1 MRFEKCCRMT
11 STAKGCVDHPSNRNR
26 RKGRHDFVEHHR
38 AVVERSVVLGHDRY
52 LSLLSQSA
60 EPVPVLSSPS
70 EHGRPPGFLP
80 GRARWEAGGVGA
92 FHRVFRE
99 TAENRATGSVAGVVL
114 SLLGQGQGRH
124 DTD

>member
-1 MRFEKCCRMT
+1 MP
-11 STAKGCVDHPSNRNR
+11 STAKRGVNDPTR
-26 RKGRHDFVEHHR
+26 RDRIEGRHDLVEHHR
-38 AVVERSVVLGHDRY
+38 LVVELIVVLGHIGN
-52 LSLLSQSA
+52 LSLRSQPA
-60 EPVPVLSSPS
+60 KPGPVLSSPS

-99 TAENRATGSVAGVVL
+99 TAENRATGSVAEVVL
-114 SLLGQGQGRH
+114 SFLGQGQGQGGH